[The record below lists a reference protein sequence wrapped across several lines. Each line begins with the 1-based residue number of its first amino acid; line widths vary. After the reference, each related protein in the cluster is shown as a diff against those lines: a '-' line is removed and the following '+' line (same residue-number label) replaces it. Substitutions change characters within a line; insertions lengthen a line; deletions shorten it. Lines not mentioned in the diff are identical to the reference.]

1 MPRKESDTNQKITP
15 NPDGMREGVMSDPTG
30 VQYGIEVGHE
40 KIVNPADI
48 AKMTNEKLD
57 RSKKQ

>member
-1 MPRKESDTNQKITP
+1 MPRRGRDAGRKTTP
-15 NPDGMREGVMSDPTG
+15 QPDGFKEGVMNDPTG

-48 AKMTNEKLD
+48 AKMTNEKSD
-57 RSKKQ
+57 QKK